1 MSGQKTEARVLEF
14 IRKYHMADGGDGVLA
29 AVSGGADSV
38 CLLLVLAELK
48 KELGIRLCAFHLN
61 HGLRGPEADRDEMFT
76 KDLCSELGIPCV
88 AAHEDVAA
96 FAGKNSMS
104 EEEAGRYLR
113 YRHLEE
119 QAKRLSCSRIAVA
132 HHKDDGVE
140 TVLMNLFRGSGLTGL
155 GGIRPV
161 RGTIIRPLLCLRRQ
175 EIEDYLKER
184 GRTWCEDSTNRTGD
198 YQRNR
203 IRNDLVPWV
212 KEHVNSQAEEHILR
226 VSALAAQADEYF
238 AGQAEILLSEGRRN
252 GMPENGIWTEIFDRQ
267 PDIIK
272 TYLVRAL
279 IGQAA
284 GGQRDISSRH
294 LEAVLAL
301 GGPGKGTEA
310 DLPYGIKANRGYDL
324 LTVSVCGRKPSG
336 GRMLSAGPGAGEH
349 AGKRAGE
356 ADGQEGFKGCKLH
369 GTGAGEYDSTAAYMV
384 PPECLKNGVQSSIL
398 FQSGGWE
405 LTFRRFPV
413 EKDLEF
419 PKNQYTKWFDYDKIR
434 DALFVRTRKDGDYFQ
449 ISGGK
454 TKILR
459 RYLIDQKIPEE
470 KRSRIPLLTEG
481 NHILWVIGYRI
492 SEYYKIS
499 DTTENILEV
508 KFCKGEDHG

>member
-14 IRKYHMADGGDGVLA
+14 IREHHMADGGDGVLA

-48 KELGIRLCAFHLN
+48 KKLGIRLCAFHLN

-88 AAHEDVAA
+88 TAHEDVAA
-96 FAGKNSMS
+96 FAGESGMS

-175 EIEDYLKER
+175 EIEEYLKGR
-184 GRTWCEDSTNRTGD
+184 GRSWCEDSTNRTGD

-252 GMPENGIWTEIFDRQ
+252 GMPENGIWTEIFDCQ

-294 LEAVLAL
+294 LEAVLDL

-310 DLPYGIKANRGYDL
+310 DLPYGIKVRRGYDL
-324 LTVSVCGRKPSG
+324 LTVSVCGRTPSG
-336 GRMLSAGPGAGEH
+336 ETGAGEH
-349 AGKRAGE
+349 
-356 ADGQEGFKGCKLH
+356 
-369 GTGAGEYDSTAAYMV
+369 DSPAAYMV
-384 PPECLKNGVQSSIL
+384 PPECLKNGGQPPIL
-398 FQSGGWE
+398 FQSGDWE

-470 KRSRIPLLTEG
+470 ERSRIPLLAEG

-499 DTTENILEV
+499 DMTENILEV